1 MVAQTYDKYLIE
13 TAQRI
18 DIRYYLIKV
27 HEKYYVIDYSNPRN
41 IKNYFPGLFKETI
54 SQWKIYDVT
63 NIKEDIKIKKS
74 FFHRIQYNVQTKIA
88 WVSIIFILILLNG
101 MLFPKFINFMDLT
114 YTPQIFQHWKLVL
127 FLIIMGYFIG
137 VLFLICTKQSK
148 LPLNEAESFILK
160 QVKKEKTDRKWYL
173 GWLDRLPNS
182 LRWTISVFFVV
193 PFFVALGI
201 GRPQSSNYVQLL
213 FLGIIPLYSLLFSSF
228 ISFNPIENREKYQII
243 KSEEK

>member
-1 MVAQTYDKYLIE
+1 MVEKIYDKFLIE

-27 HEKYYVIDYSNPRN
+27 HEKNYVIDYSNPRD
-41 IKNYFPGLFKETI
+41 IKSYFPGLFKETT

-63 NIKEDIKIKKS
+63 DIKEDIKIKKS

-88 WVSIIFILILLNG
+88 WVSIIFILVLLNG
-101 MLFPKFINFMDLT
+101 MLFPEFMNFMYLT

-127 FLIIMGYFIG
+127 FLIIMGYFLG
-137 VLFLICTKQSK
+137 VLLLICTKQSR

-160 QVKKEKTDRKWYL
+160 QIKKEKRNKKWYL
-173 GWLDRLPNS
+173 DWLDRLPNS
-182 LRWTISVFFVV
+182 IRWIISVFFVI

-213 FLGIIPLYSLLFSSF
+213 FLGVIPLYSLLFSSF
-228 ISFNPIENREKYQII
+228 INFKPIENEWKYQII
-243 KSEEK
+243 KSEEN